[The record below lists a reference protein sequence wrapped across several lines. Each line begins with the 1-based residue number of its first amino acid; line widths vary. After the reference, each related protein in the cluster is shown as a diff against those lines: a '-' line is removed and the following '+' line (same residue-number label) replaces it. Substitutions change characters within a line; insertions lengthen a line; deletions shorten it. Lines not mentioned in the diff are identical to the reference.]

1 MSLPRVLV
9 VRSGE
14 GPFPSSGG
22 EARLDV
28 VERVSHTI
36 ETVEP
41 GPAVSG
47 SFGLAVFTSRI
58 AVRRGLAG
66 PAGEALRRAIETA
79 RIVAVGEAT
88 AEALRARD
96 VAPDLVAAG
105 SAQAVLD
112 DLPERLDG
120 VKTLLPCGEDA
131 SPHLYRV
138 LAARGADVTRC
149 IVYRK
154 ISRPPDRDLESEIL
168 DQPFRAFCA
177 TSPAAARWLF
187 ESAGAR
193 GLDVL
198 LATAAVALGPS
209 TRAYLEH
216 RGVSRISVPNRPGF
230 HDALGLLAA
239 LATSPPGQ

>member
-14 GPFPSSGG
+14 GPFPSSGAG
-22 EARLDV
+22 ARFDV

-41 GPAVSG
+41 DPAVAG

-58 AVRRGLAG
+58 AVRRGLGGAG
-66 PAGEALRRAIETA
+66 GEALRRAVEEA

-88 AEALRARD
+88 AEALRARGVD
-96 VAPDLVAAG
+96 PHQVAAG

-112 DLPERLDG
+112 ELPERLDR
-120 VKTLLPCGEDA
+120 VRVLLPCGEDA
-131 SPHLYRV
+131 SPRLYRV
-138 LAARGADVTRC
+138 LASRGADVMRC

-154 ISRPPDRDLESEIL
+154 ISRPPDRDLETEIL
-168 DQPFRAFCA
+168 DQPFRAFCP

-193 GLDVL
+193 GLEVL
-198 LATAAVALGPS
+198 LATAAVALGAS
-209 TRAYLEH
+209 TRAYLQH
-216 RGVSRISVPNRPGF
+216 RGVSRIEVPNRPGF
-230 HDALGLLAA
+230 HDALALLSA
-239 LATSPPGQ
+239 LATSPLGK

>member
-22 EARLDV
+22 EARLDI
-28 VERVSHTI
+28 VERVSHTV
-36 ETVEP
+36 ETVDP
-41 GPAVSG
+41 GSSVSG

-58 AVRRGLAG
+58 AVRRGLGGAG
-66 PAGEALRRAIETA
+66 GEALRRAIEA
-79 RIVAVGEAT
+79 SRIVAVGEAT
-88 AEALRARD
+88 AEALRARGIG
-96 VAPDLVAAG
+96 PHQIAAG

-112 DLPERLDG
+112 ELPERLDR
-120 VKTLLPCGEDA
+120 VRVLLPCGEDA

-168 DQPFRAFCA
+168 ERPFRAFCP

-187 ESAGAR
+187 ESAGER
-193 GLDVL
+193 GMGAL
-198 LATAAVALGPS
+198 LSTAAVALGPS
-209 TRAYLEH
+209 TRAYLQD
-216 RGVSRISVPNRPGF
+216 RGVSRIAVPNRPGF
-230 HDALGLLAA
+230 RDALGLLAA
-239 LATSPPGQ
+239 LATSPFGK